1 MYPQL
6 RRQLGWAALL
16 AFLPAAWRAGQVAGK
31 GGRGMDL
38 SGPAASRHLGTVA
51 SLPDGGCRQGLEF
64 GGCIRPPPSPL
75 PFSATPLK
83 VSSARRLPASAWRR
97 LSLQSMGTRH
107 RPRAAAVH
115 GGDLG
120 GSTPDLAGLLALP
133 PFGGGSRGQGV
144 PRCRLCVCAAPGV
157 TLGSLSPGRAAGGG
171 GWLCPQAV
179 LRGAR
184 LFPKQQLH
192 FHGPSQNPGI
202 PDPECPQMMFD
213 PGGLSFGAVEGEN
226 GRGGLCVCSTSP
238 PRPRR
243 GRACRCLKKPV
254 FKSASWFGESQLG
267 AGGGWRH
274 TRAAVQATASGHRP
288 GLPRRDSVSPNPSAN
303 PLLVPPPVGLG
314 WVTGVALGDPTVTTQ
329 DHDHH
334 SRTTAWR

>member
-171 GWLCPQAV
+171 RLALPPGCAQGCEAVSQAAV
-179 LRGAR
+179 A
-184 LFPKQQLH
+184 FPWAVPK
-192 FHGPSQNPGI
+192 SR
-202 PDPECPQMMFD
+202 D
-213 PGGLSFGAVEGEN
+213 PG
-226 GRGGLCVCSTSP
+226 P
-238 PRPRR
+238 
-243 GRACRCLKKPV
+243 
-254 FKSASWFGESQLG
+254 
-267 AGGGWRH
+267 
-274 TRAAVQATASGHRP
+274 
-288 GLPRRDSVSPNPSAN
+288 
-303 PLLVPPPVGLG
+303 
-314 WVTGVALGDPTVTTQ
+314 
-329 DHDHH
+329 
-334 SRTTAWR
+334 